1 MNPALRDGLVFQLG
15 WLCCV
20 AGGNRGALL
29 AAVILVPLQV
39 TWPGRRS
46 TSEWRMIL
54 LCATIGLA
62 MDLGWQLLGVLT
74 FKGQL
79 VWTTPGWLVVLWL
92 MFAGTLF
99 RSLAFLQDRLLLA
112 AALGA
117 LSGPLSYIAGMRLG
131 AAETTH
137 PDSIVALAMAPAWAV
152 LLPLL
157 ARLARGSNA
166 EGVSS

>member
-1 MNPALRDGLVFQLG
+1 
-15 WLCCV
+15 
-20 AGGNRGALL
+20 
-29 AAVILVPLQV
+29 
-39 TWPGRRS
+39 
-46 TSEWRMIL
+46 MIL
-54 LCATIGLA
+54 LCAAIGLA

>member
-1 MNPALRDGLVFQLG
+1 
-15 WLCCV
+15 
-20 AGGNRGALL
+20 
-29 AAVILVPLQV
+29 
-39 TWPGRRS
+39 
-46 TSEWRMIL
+46 
-54 LCATIGLA
+54 
-62 MDLGWQLLGVLT
+62 
-74 FKGQL
+74 
-79 VWTTPGWLVVLWL
+79 
-92 MFAGTLF
+92 
-99 RSLAFLQDRLLLA
+99 LLA